1 VKEKF
6 LLILGVLVLMTAS
19 VLAGGPVDVLVESD
33 FGSAATPI
41 AEMTSSSPPGPIG
54 FSLTVTTRVWHD
66 DVTGIYT
73 YVYDFT
79 DSGTSLIG
87 ITSVSIDTAD
97 FDGSLN
103 WGTVGGPAYLSNVT
117 FDGQLTFQFF
127 PAVPTGSTTTVYA
140 QSTQPP
146 QEYLFWGT
154 GFGPSGTGA
163 YTLGADPPHVYVA
176 EAPSFLFLGTGL
188 LGVVGIGFFR
198 QKFS

>member
-1 VKEKF
+1 MKKQF
-6 LLILGVLVLMTAS
+6 LLILPVLFLITAPA
-19 VLAGGPVDVLVESD
+19 LAGGPVDVLVESD

-79 DSGTSLIG
+79 DSGTSFIG

-127 PAVPTGSTTTVYA
+127 PAVPSGSTTTTVYA

-163 YTLGADPPHVYVA
+163 YTLGADPEDFQLP
-176 EAPSFLFLGTGL
+176 EAPSFFLLGMGL
-188 LGVVGIGFFR
+188 LGLGFFR
-198 QKFS
+198 QRFS